1 MAVCISDYLRLVC
14 HILHA
19 VPVAS
24 REQVNVLFH
33 ELRLIVGYM
42 NS

>member
-1 MAVCISDYLRLVC
+1 MGVRISDYLRLIC

-19 VPVAS
+19 VPAKS
-24 REQVNVLFH
+24 KEQLNVLFH